1 MAVSR
6 VPGSRKLFDYAGL
19 QARRKRCSRNPQL
32 EVLDDRVPPYPLS
45 FSATPMLLAIV
56 PTAMLAKP
64 QAAVQRSAHA
74 TARSIATTAIASGPV
89 AAHRNVY
96 RSAGQQS
103 PALVQA
109 AAPHYQRL
117 AAAHQTSQA
126 THQALTPTGHRTQA
140 NAQPSARSGG
150 AAVSAS
156 KGGAASR
163 GGMGSQPLV
172 TSPATSTVPSPSPP
186 PATPPAATGSPGT
199 GAPTAP
205 PASPPVS
212 TPSSNPAPPPTII
225 TPMGKA
231 GTLPSGND
239 ATLNFIPP
247 QPSTQGPAQH
257 VLLLSVDGLHQADVT
272 DPNLAPDL
280 TNILKLQQGGVS
292 YTNASTT
299 SPSDSFPGTLSYLT
313 GAGPGTTGV
322 FYDDSYS
329 RTLFAPGTTNPA
341 TTTAGTEVQYA
352 ENIDRNQTLI
362 SGGGNFDA
370 SSIDPT
376 KLPVTANVTVLYP
389 NQFLQV
395 NTIFDVAHQAGLY
408 TAFSDKHPAYQIA
421 NGNDPNAIN
430 DFYGPEIN
438 STTALLDPTTNKT
451 VDANALL
458 AANPFTDVSKYIL
471 VDPSTDPQGPN
482 DPNLINDTTHNV
494 LLTERYDDLKVQAI
508 LNEIAGKVARL
519 PGHHFAPVP
528 NLFGMNFQAVSVA
541 QKYALGGI
549 AVLANGDTAPSQ
561 VLEAAIKHTDA
572 SIGEIVAALQN
583 TRTPWRRQPLEL
595 DRPDRDRQAR
605 ARPARGCRRPDGR
618 QHPAQPPQLAGA
630 PVAQAT
636 QDDVSLLYLQDPNQ
650 TQTAV
655 AALQNFQRP
664 APSTSTSQAACHPRG
679 QPGDRQDPVRAVPD
693 RRRVRR
699 PLQGRHHAGHHR
711 DAQAGVH
718 LGRQP
723 EQLQFKRAEHGG
735 FFEDDTHVPL
745 IVSGGALSQSVRG
758 TTGHPVQTKQIA
770 VTAHEH
776 ARPQRA
782 DLQGVVLEGTKGLP
796 GLHVP
801 QDTVYV
807 HRGPER
813 PGHGRGVLRPEH
825 DRRPEQVQGHCP
837 VGR

>member
-45 FSATPMLLAIV
+45 LSATPMLLAIA
-56 PTAMLAKP
+56 PTVMLAKP

-109 AAPHYQRL
+109 AAPHHQSH
-117 AAAHQTSQA
+117 AAAHLTSRA
-126 THQALTPTGHRTQA
+126 THLALTPTGHRTQA

-156 KGGAASR
+156 KGGAASK

-199 GAPTAP
+199 GAATAP

-239 ATLNFIPP
+239 ATLNFMPP

-292 YTNASTT
+292 YSNASTT

-352 ENIDRNQTLI
+352 ENIDRNSNLI

-376 KLPVTANVTVLYP
+376 KLPVSANGIVVYP

-430 DFYGPEIN
+430 DLYAPEVN
-438 STTALLDPTTNKT
+438 AYAALGVVDPKTGKVTKT
-451 VDANALL
+451 VNADALL
-458 AANPFTDVSKYIL
+458 AEDPLTDVSQYVL
-471 VDPSTDPQGPN
+471 VDPSTDPLNVDANGNQIVNDPSKFT
-482 DPNLINDTTHNV
+482 DPNLETITNNV

-508 LNEIAGKVARL
+508 LNEIQGKTSQ
-519 PGHHFAPVP
+519 GNDFAPVP

-541 QKYALGGI
+541 QKYAYGGI
-549 AVLANGDTAPSQ
+549 IALSGGASAPSLI
-561 VLEAAIKHTDA
+561 LEAAMKHTDA
-572 SIGEIVAALQN
+572 SIGQIASALQN
-583 TRTPWRRQPLEL
+583 TS
-595 DRPDRDRQAR
+595 
-605 ARPARGCRRPDGR
+605 DGR
-618 QHPAQPPQLAGA
+618 GGSLWDSTDLIVTAKHGQDPRVGAGNLMADSTLPNLLAQAGT

-636 QDDVSLLYLQDPNQ
+636 QDDISLLYLKDPNQ
-650 TQTAV
+650 T
-655 AALQNFQRP
+655 AAAAATLENFQKTGTLDVYQQGAHVKLP
-664 APSTSTSQAACHPRG
+664 ANQVIDKVLWGQSLIDAGYGDPSKDATTPNIIVTLK
-679 QPGDRQDPVRAVPD
+679 PGFIWVGNPSN
-693 RRRVRR
+693 
-699 PLQGRHHAGHHR
+699 
-711 DAQAGVH
+711 
-718 LGRQP
+718 
-723 EQLQFKRAEHGG
+723 FTYKRAEHGG
-735 FFEDDTHVPL
+735 VNEDDTHVPL
-745 IVSGGALSQSVRG
+745 IVSGGALPSELRGNSVD
-758 TTGHPVQTKQIA
+758 TQVQTEQIA
-770 VTAHEH
+770 VSAMNMLGLDPTASRAWSSKGPRGCLASTSHRT
-776 ARPQRA
+776 RPSRSS
-782 DLQGVVLEGTKGLP
+782 
-796 GLHVP
+796 
-801 QDTVYV
+801 
-807 HRGPER
+807 
-813 PGHGRGVLRPEH
+813 
-825 DRRPEQVQGHCP
+825 
-837 VGR
+837 